1 MVEAGK
7 AIARVRKKNIQ
18 AEVKYRKI
26 RKSYQQKTCFILSAN
41 LEVIY
46 SKGRGKG
53 VVSRWGLK
61 APSPKAPSCK
71 VSITR

>member
-26 RKSYQQKTCFILSAN
+26 RKKLSTKN
-41 LEVIY
+41 VFHII
-46 SKGRGKG
+46 SQSG
-53 VVSRWGLK
+53 SD
-61 APSPKAPSCK
+61 
-71 VSITR
+71 I